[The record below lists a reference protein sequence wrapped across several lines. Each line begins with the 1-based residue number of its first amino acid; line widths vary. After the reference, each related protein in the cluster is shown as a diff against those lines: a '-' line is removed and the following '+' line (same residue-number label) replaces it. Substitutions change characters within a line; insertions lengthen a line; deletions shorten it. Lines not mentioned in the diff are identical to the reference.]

1 MPHAANDFVI
11 GPTGSKLTVGD
22 LPPPGTMHW
31 VDRRKVEVVAAVQGG
46 LISFEQAR
54 SRYMLS
60 VEEFISWQKLEFGR
74 PHLISSDSG
83 LQYVRRGIFD
93 AIERVRTDF
102 KANLHAEKPV

>member
-1 MPHAANDFVI
+1 MLVKALLALTFVWLFAPQEPNL
-11 GPTGSKLTVGD
+11 G
-22 LPPPGTMHW
+22 
-31 VDRRKVEVVAAVQGG
+31 
-46 LISFEQAR
+46 
-54 SRYMLS
+54 
-60 VEEFISWQKLEFGR
+60 FGR

>member
-60 VEEFISWQKLEFGR
+60 VEEFISWQKLEIR
-74 PHLISSDSG
+74 PRKSKRSSS
-83 LQYVRRGIFD
+83 R
-93 AIERVRTDF
+93 
-102 KANLHAEKPV
+102 ANSRHH